1 MRNTLKSK
9 ILPFALVIC
18 FTITSFTGCTKVQNQ
33 NVIAD
38 GLKEISVDGET
49 DLDGNFYLSFVY
61 SRDLIMLD
69 GKGNIVWSKHEEQP
83 TEDAKTGFWDFKKHE
98 IDGQTYYSYHDQTG
112 TYDDYGLPGYAPGER
127 VILDENFHEI
137 NRITFEESDV
147 TEKGAPVDGHDFLM
161 ISPTHYILSGYIKDT
176 VYNNPAYPDG
186 SSVIY
191 SYLQE
196 VDNGEVVWEFKSID
210 HPELYSLTV
219 QDQDPNANDFANEK
233 TDIPD
238 YMHFNSMQ
246 LDQDGNLICS
256 FRHINTILCLD
267 RTSDQI
273 LWKLSGNGDEFGLTD
288 YQKTSGQH
296 YVTVDN
302 NYITAFDNGNKNH
315 SSRIVSYQVD
325 TESKKL
331 KSFKEYALGDKFSIA
346 CGSVQH
352 ITDEIYV
359 IGWGWPTTDSQCMTV
374 YDFSKGEELMTVSL
388 KDEPYITYRCAYY
401 E

>member
-1 MRNTLKSK
+1 MR
-9 ILPFALVIC
+9 
-18 FTITSFTGCTKVQNQ
+18 
-33 NVIAD
+33 
-38 GLKEISVDGET
+38 EISVDGET
-49 DLDGNFYLSFVY
+49 NLDGNFYLSFVY

-83 TEDAKTGFWDFKKHE
+83 TADAKTGFWDFKKHE
-98 IDGQTYYSYHDQTG
+98 VDGQTYYSYHDQTG

-186 SSVIY
+186 SSVVY

-219 QDQDPNANDFANEK
+219 QDADPNANDFANEK
-233 TDIPD
+233 TDTPD

-256 FRHINTILCLD
+256 FRHLNTILCLD
-267 RTSDQI
+267 RTSNQI

-302 NYITAFDNGNKNH
+302 DYITAFDNGNKNQ
-315 SSRIVSYQVD
+315 SSRIVSYQLD
-325 TESKKL
+325 TENKKL
-331 KSFKEYALGDKFSIA
+331 KSFKEYALGDKFSMA
-346 CGSVQH
+346 CGSAQH
-352 ITDEIYV
+352 IIDEIYV
-359 IGWGWPTTDSQCMTV
+359 IGWGMPTKDSQCMTV

-388 KDEPYITYRCAYY
+388 KDEPYVTYRCVYY